1 MNTLLL
7 ALAAASIVVLMVAL
21 LLRQQGR
28 QDTVAQQEDERV
40 MPLLRGIN
48 YLLADEP
55 DRALQQM
62 VQVAR
67 LRSEA
72 ADVYLALG
80 EMFRAKGE
88 IGRAVRIHQN
98 LLARPD
104 LPSTMRL
111 HARLALGKDFQT
123 GGLIDRALREYD
135 KALNVKPDELM
146 ALEASLRLREQS
158 SEWEK
163 AEELLSR
170 IEHVHGESSHLHR
183 AYLVAEMARQEKSRK
198 HWEKAVEYAQK
209 ALDLDS
215 RCALAYLV
223 MMEVRLS
230 QQQQGNAAEVAERLW
245 QHAPEHF
252 PLAVPIMVAHP
263 DFYADHGQPLLSR
276 CWQSGHD
283 EQLALAWIEA
293 VSERQGA
300 DAARDIVVDTGYQPQ
315 GLRAS
320 LRLEAAV
327 GSGDAPLQVHVRDWR
342 RKLKI
347 YGCVHCGL
355 EVVEMRWQCPQCH
368 TWGSMQVK
376 REGEL

>member
-7 ALAAASIVVLMVAL
+7 ALAAACIVVLMVAL

-28 QDTVAQQEDERV
+28 QDETDPAQDERV

-48 YLLADEP
+48 FLLADEP

-72 ADVYLALG
+72 ADVYMALG

-104 LPSTMRL
+104 LARDMHL
-111 HARLALGKDFQT
+111 QARLALGRDFQT
-123 GGLIDRALREYD
+123 GGLIDRALREYE
-135 KALNVKPDELM
+135 KVLSVRPDELM

-163 AEELLSR
+163 AEELLSH
-170 IEHVHGESSHLHR
+170 IERVRGESAHLHR
-183 AYLVAEMARQEKSRK
+183 AYLVAEMARMERDRK
-198 HWEKAVEYAQK
+198 QWEKAAADVDK
-209 ALDLDS
+209 ALALDN

-223 MMEVRLS
+223 SMDVML
-230 QQQQGNAAEVAERLW
+230 QQGQPQRAAEAAEALW
-245 QHAPEHF
+245 RHAPEHF
-252 PLAVPIMVAHP
+252 PLAVPALV
-263 DFYADHGQPLLSR
+263 DTEGFYETYGERLLNDA
-276 CWQSGHD
+276 WQAGHD
-283 EQLALAWIEA
+283 EQLILAWIEA
-293 VSERQGA
+293 VSARHGD
-300 DAARDIVVDTGYQPQ
+300 DAARGLAGQTGYQASN
-315 GLRAS
+315 LRAS
-320 LRLEAAV
+320 LRLTAAT
-327 GSGDAPLQVHVRDWR
+327 GGRDEPLQTHVRGWR
-342 RKLKI
+342 KKLKA

-355 EVVEMRWQCPQCH
+355 AVVEMRWQCPQCH
-368 TWGSMQVK
+368 TWGSMQVR

>member
-21 LLRQQGR
+21 LLRQQVR
-28 QDTVAQQEDERV
+28 QDNVEQQEDERV
-40 MPLLRGIN
+40 LPLLRGIN
-48 YLLADEP
+48 FLLADEP

-104 LPSTMRL
+104 LPAALRL
-111 HARLALGKDFQT
+111 QARLALAKDFQT
-123 GGLIDRALREYD
+123 GGLIDRALREYG
-135 KALNVKPDELM
+135 KALSVKPDELV

-183 AYLVAEMARQEKSRK
+183 AYLVAEMARMEKNRH
-198 HWEKAVEYAQK
+198 HWAKAVEYAQK
-209 ALDLDS
+209 ALDLDGH
-215 RCALAYLV
+215 CALAYLV
-223 MMEVRLS
+223 MMDVRLS
-230 QQQQGNAAEVAERLW
+230 QHNEAQAAEAAEALW
-245 QHAPEHF
+245 LHAPEHF
-252 PLAVPIMVAHP
+252 PLAIPSMTAHQ
-263 DFYADHGQPLLSR
+263 DFHDAHGQALLSR
-276 CWQSGHD
+276 AWQSGHD

-293 VSERQGA
+293 VSERQGTA
-300 DAARDIVVDTGYQPQ
+300 AARKIAVETGYQPK

-327 GSGDAPLQVHVRDWR
+327 GSGDAPLQMHVRDWR
-342 RKLKI
+342 KKLKI
-347 YGCVHCGL
+347 FCCVHCGL

>member
-28 QDTVAQQEDERV
+28 QDDAEQGEDERV

-48 YLLADEP
+48 FLLADEP

-72 ADVYLALG
+72 GDVYMALG
-80 EMFRAKGE
+80 EMFRSKGE

-104 LPSTMRL
+104 LTPDMHL
-111 HARLALGKDFQT
+111 QARLALGKDFQT
-123 GGLIDRALREYD
+123 GGLIDRALREYE
-135 KALNVKPDELM
+135 KALAVRPDELT

-163 AEELLSR
+163 AEELLSH
-170 IEHVHGESSHLHR
+170 IERVRGESSHLHR
-183 AYLVAEMARQEKSRK
+183 AYLVAEMARMEKGRGQ
-198 HWEKAVEYAQK
+198 WDAATAYADK
-209 ALDLDS
+209 ALALDE

-223 MMEVRLS
+223 RMDVML
-230 QQQQGNAAEVAERLW
+230 QQGQPQPAQEAAEGLW
-245 QHAPEHF
+245 RHAPEHF
-252 PLAVPIMVAHP
+252 PLALPSLVDAGGFYDAH
-263 DFYADHGQPLLSR
+263 GRELLQDA
-276 CWQSGHD
+276 WQAGHD

-293 VSERQGA
+293 VAARHGER
-300 DAARDIVVDTGYQPQ
+300 AARDLAGQIGYQASN
-315 GLRAS
+315 LRAS
-320 LRLEAAV
+320 LRLAAAI
-327 GSGDAPLQVHVRDWR
+327 GGGGEPMQTHARGWR
-342 RKLKI
+342 KGLKI
-347 YGCVHCGL
+347 YGCVQCGL

>member
-21 LLRQQGR
+21 LLRQQGQR
-28 QDTVAQQEDERV
+28 DEVDPAEDERV

-48 YLLADEP
+48 FLLADEP

-72 ADVYLALG
+72 ADVYMALG
-80 EMFRAKGE
+80 EMFRSKGE

-104 LPSTMRL
+104 LSRDMHL
-111 HARLALGKDFQT
+111 QARLALGRDFQT
-123 GGLIDRALREYD
+123 GGLIDRALREYE
-135 KALNVKPDELM
+135 KALSVRPDELT

-163 AEELLSR
+163 AEELLSH
-170 IEHVHGESSHLHR
+170 IERVRRESAHLHR
-183 AYLVAEMARQEKSRK
+183 AYLVAEMARMEKGR
-198 HWEKAVEYAQK
+198 HQWDMAMTYVDK
-209 ALDLDS
+209 ALGLDA

-223 MMEVRLS
+223 AMDVRL
-230 QQQQGNAAEVAERLW
+230 QQGQAEGAREAAEGLW
-245 QHAPEHF
+245 RHAPEHF
-252 PLAVPIMVAHP
+252 PLAVPTLV
-263 DFYADHGQPLLSR
+263 DTEGFYEAQGERLLEEA
-276 CWQSGHD
+276 WQAGHD

-293 VSERQGA
+293 V
-300 DAARDIVVDTGYQPQ
+300 AARHGEEAARGLAEHTGYQASN
-315 GLRAS
+315 LRAS
-320 LRLEAAV
+320 LRLAAAT
-327 GSGDAPLQVHVRDWR
+327 GGRGEPMQTHVRGWR
-342 RKLKI
+342 KKLKI
-347 YGCVHCGL
+347 YSCVQCGL

>member
-28 QDTVAQQEDERV
+28 QDGVDQPEDERV

-48 YLLADEP
+48 FLLADEP

-104 LPSTMRL
+104 LPAATHL
-111 HARLALGKDFQT
+111 QARLALGKDFQT

-135 KALNVKPDELM
+135 KALSVKPDELM

-163 AEELLSR
+163 AEELLSH
-170 IEHVHGESSHLHR
+170 IERVRGESSHLHR
-183 AYLVAEMARQEKSRK
+183 AYLVAEMARMEKSRPQ
-198 HWEKAVEYAQK
+198 WEKAVEYAQK
-209 ALDLDS
+209 ALELDD

-223 MMEVRLS
+223 TMDVWLNQH
-230 QQQQGNAAEVAERLW
+230 QQDKAVEAAEALW

-252 PLAVPIMVAHP
+252 PLAIPSLLAHEE
-263 DFYADHGQPLLSR
+263 FYAARGRQLLSR
-276 CWQSGHD
+276 CWQAGHD
-283 EQLALAWIEA
+283 EQLALAWIEG

-300 DAARDIVVDTGYQPQ
+300 SPALELVEETGYRPK

-327 GSGDAPLQVHVRDWR
+327 GGGDAPLQTHVRVWR
-342 RKLKI
+342 KKLKI
-347 YGCVHCGL
+347 FACVHCGL
-355 EVVEMRWQCPQCH
+355 EVAEMRWQCPQCH

>member
-21 LLRQQGR
+21 LLRQHGR
-28 QDTVAQQEDERV
+28 QDAVAQHEDERV

-48 YLLADEP
+48 FLLADEP

-80 EMFRAKGE
+80 GMFRAKGE

-104 LPSTMRL
+104 LPASLRL
-111 HARLALGKDFQT
+111 QARLALAKDFQT

-170 IEHVHGESSHLHR
+170 IERVRGESSHLHR

-198 HWEKAVEYAQK
+198 HWAKAVEYAQK
-209 ALDLDS
+209 ALDLDAQ
-215 RCALAYLV
+215 CALAYLV
-223 MMEVRLS
+223 IMDVRLS
-230 QQQQGNAAEVAERLW
+230 QQQPEAALEAAESLW
-245 QHAPEHF
+245 RHAPEHF
-252 PLAVPIMVAHP
+252 PLAVPIMAAHP
-263 DFYADHGQPLLSR
+263 GFYAEHGQPLLSR
-276 CWQSGHD
+276 CWQSAHD

-293 VSERQGA
+293 VSERHGA
-300 DAARDIVVDTGYQPQ
+300 DAAREIVVETGYQPH

-327 GSGDAPLQVHVRDWR
+327 SGGDAPLQVHVRDWR
-342 RKLKI
+342 RRLKI

>member
-28 QDTVAQQEDERV
+28 QENAEQQEDERV
-40 MPLLRGIN
+40 LPLLRGIN
-48 YLLADEP
+48 FLLADEP

-104 LPSTMRL
+104 LPAAM
-111 HARLALGKDFQT
+111 HMQARLALGKDFQT
-123 GGLIDRALREYD
+123 GGLIDRALREYE
-135 KALNVKPDELM
+135 KALSVKPNELV

-158 SEWEK
+158 SEWER

-170 IEHVHGESSHLHR
+170 IEDVQGESSHLHR
-183 AYLVAEMARQEKSRK
+183 AYLVAEMARMEKSRH
-198 HWEKAVEYAQK
+198 HWAKSIEYAQK
-209 ALDLDS
+209 ALDLDE

-223 MMEVRLS
+223 MMDVWLG
-230 QQQQGNAAEVAERLW
+230 QQQQEKAAEAAEALW
-245 QHAPEHF
+245 RHAPEHF
-252 PLAVPIMVAHP
+252 PLAIQSMVAHE
-263 DFYADHGQPLLSR
+263 DFYASRGRRLLSR
-276 CWQSGHD
+276 SWQSGHD
-283 EQLALAWIEA
+283 EQLALAWIEV
-293 VSERQGA
+293 VSEQQGA
-300 DAARDIVVDTGYQPQ
+300 VAARELAEETGYQPK

-320 LRLEAAV
+320 LRLEAASS
-327 GSGDAPLQVHVRDWR
+327 SGDAPLQMHVRDWR
-342 RKLKI
+342 KKLKI
-347 YGCVHCGL
+347 FCCVHCGL

-376 REGEL
+376 RGGEL